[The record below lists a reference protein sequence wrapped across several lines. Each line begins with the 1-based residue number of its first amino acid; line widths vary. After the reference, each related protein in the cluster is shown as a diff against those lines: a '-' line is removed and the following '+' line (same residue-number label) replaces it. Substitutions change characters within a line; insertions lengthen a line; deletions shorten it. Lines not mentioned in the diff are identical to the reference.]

1 MENFIKIY
9 KVDETICDDLIK
21 YYKKN
26 KEYKGKGLTG
36 GDIEDT
42 SIKDSTDVY
51 FYNPSNDKS
60 IKKFFKILS
69 EKITMYCTH
78 YDLNESLIT
87 SLDNYLQHYKPG
99 GGFKIWHYENTYK
112 MFEKRKLVY
121 MLYLNTVKNG
131 GTEWKFQKYKTEA
144 IKGNLVIWPA
154 GFTHTHKGIICNQ
167 EKYIATGWF
176 ESAK

>member
-26 KEYKGKGLTG
+26 KEYKHKGQTG
-36 GDIEDT
+36 NDIEDT
-42 SIKDSTDVY
+42 SLKDSTDVY
-51 FYNPSNDKS
+51 FYNSSNDKS

-78 YDLNESLIT
+78 YDLNESFIT
-87 SLDNYLQHYKPG
+87 SQSNNLQHYKPG

-112 MFEKRKLVY
+112 LYEKRKLVY